1 MLDTTCQDLKSEKTT
16 ISLDDVKAVLISKK
30 SKTTAKVAGVSQLAL
45 ILAACGSDST
55 TTSSSSSTLLSLTKS
70 GDNYSA
76 SSVTG
81 FALNSQTVATLDVA
95 DSSTNTYGIE
105 LDASG
110 TGTLHFDF
118 ADAGDTVTL
127 NA

>member
-16 ISLDDVKAVLISKK
+16 ISLDEVKAVLISKK

-76 SSVTG
+76 SSVTDRK
-81 FALNSQTVATLDVA
+81 SVV
-95 DSSTNTYGIE
+95 
-105 LDASG
+105 
-110 TGTLHFDF
+110 
-118 ADAGDTVTL
+118 
-127 NA
+127 